1 MIAEHHTEVLP
12 TAQKLADEIL
22 QSRSIINRIA
32 GAPDPTAG
40 ACAEDEHSWH
50 LDEEQVTEQVRA
62 HLNQSGGF
70 YNANKPLNALFAKVC
85 PLSFALY
92 CTTITVE
99 STTKL

>member
-50 LDEEQVTEQVRA
+50 LDEDQVSEQVRNYLSTA
-62 HLNQSGGF
+62 FPSATKQ
-70 YNANKPLNALFAKVC
+70 LNALFAKV
-85 PLSFALY
+85 SSV
-92 CTTITVE
+92 T
-99 STTKL
+99 